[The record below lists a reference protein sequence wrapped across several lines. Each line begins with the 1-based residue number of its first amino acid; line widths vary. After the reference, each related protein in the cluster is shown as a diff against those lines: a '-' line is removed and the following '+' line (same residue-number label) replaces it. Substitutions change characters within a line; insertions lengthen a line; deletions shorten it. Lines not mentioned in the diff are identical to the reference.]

1 VLYPGTLKRDD
12 APMSHADS
20 PLYARVEREVPKI
33 VRRMLDRFVEEI
45 PIYALL
51 PREQLE
57 GEIAAITARNLRVF
71 FTMLRTDEPIGDD
84 DLVEIR
90 SSAARRAQER
100 VPLDAVL
107 AAYHIGGRIGWE
119 ALVEGAEADEREALV
134 VAAGRVLAFVQ
145 QVTGAV
151 AAAYLEERQSIY
163 GEERDALRAVA
174 SALLAGEPADKLAA
188 RVGLTVATAYVVL
201 EVSIAEH
208 PDEAE
213 RGVGGA
219 VAARRKLRR
228 VQGRLERW
236 AGQPVIGLLEPG
248 GGPVLIATTPED
260 SAKVVAGLAD
270 LVAELTEAAGAPV
283 SVGVAVAASLD
294 GLAAAS
300 RQAGDV
306 LMLAT
311 ALQRGPGAYTLADVL
326 LEYQLSRPSDALPA
340 LATLLEPLERN
351 PDLVLTLETYLEHD
365 LDRRG
370 TAAALHVHPNT
381 LDYRLRRVVD
391 LTGLDPATSRGL
403 QLVGAALA
411 ARRLQRGDSPRD

>member
-1 VLYPGTLKRDD
+1 
-12 APMSHADS
+12 MSNEEV
-20 PLYARVEREVPKI
+20 PLFARVERDIPKI
-33 VRRMLDRFVEEI
+33 ARRMLDRFVAEI
-45 PIYALL
+45 PLYGML

-57 GEIAAITARNLRVF
+57 GEILQITTGAMRLF
-71 FTMLRTDEPIGDD
+71 FNALRTIEPIADE
-84 DLVEIR
+84 DLGEIR
-90 SSAARRAQER
+90 SSAARRAEER

-107 AAYHIGGRIGWE
+107 AAYHVGGRIGWE
-119 ALVEGAEADEREALV
+119 ALVEGARPDERDQLI
-134 VAAGRVLAFVQ
+134 VAAGRVLEFVH

-151 AAAYLEERQSIY
+151 ASAYLEERQSIY

-188 RVGLTVATAYVVL
+188 RVGLAVAPTYVVL
-201 EVSIAEH
+201 EMGIGEH
-208 PDEAE
+208 PDESE
-213 RGVGGA
+213 HGVGGA

-236 AGQPVIGLLEPG
+236 AGQPVLGLLEPV
-248 GGPVLIATTPED
+248 GGPALIATTPDEAD
-260 SAKVVAGLAD
+260 KIVLGLAELMADLNDVAGSTVTAGVAVATTLAD
-270 LVAELTEAAGAPV
+270 LVGA
-283 SVGVAVAASLD
+283 SQ
-294 GLAAAS
+294 
-300 RQAGDV
+300 QAGDV
-306 LMLAT
+306 LSLAT
-311 ALQRGPGAYTLADVL
+311 GLGRGPGAYSLADVL

-340 LATLLEPLERN
+340 LGQLLEPLARN

-391 LTGLDPATSRGL
+391 LTGIDPSTSRGL

-411 ARRLQRGDSPRD
+411 ARRLRAEG